1 MTDTEASPSTNVAS
15 EALRLEFL
23 IKLIPDAFDGDRYRL
38 RSFIK
43 QVDSV
48 FELAKPDQ
56 EVPLLLYVKSRIV
69 GKAREQIDIHCNLT
83 TWPEISEL
91 LISLYQDKKTLDQ
104 LFEELHSIK
113 QERNESVTQFYQRLE
128 DLSSRILGTLHAIHS
143 EDKSL
148 SGRLSMVNDMVLN
161 RFIYHTH
168 PQISQMLRYRE
179 FKLVNNA
186 FTAAVAEEKALRL
199 RYDND
204 PPLKCKICSRTN
216 HLTKDCRAKK
226 QYPTQSRAVNYNAP
240 NNRMVNPQNYKNNF
254 QRIRNSPGSSGNT
267 NSNLNSSAN
276 SNRTEGAQGLIQCNY
291 CKKFGHSIQECRK
304 RQYNNNKRQIQASQI
319 STPPTNSGSVNFQNQ
334 NFHQLS
340 HNPKPPN
347 SLIPNSETTNSIN
360 QVTQMFN
367 EFLQ

>member
-1 MTDTEASPSTNVAS
+1 MSENEASPSASVAS
-15 EALRLEFL
+15 ETLKLEFL

-48 FELAKPDQ
+48 FELAKQEQ
-56 EVPLLLYVKSRIV
+56 EVPLLLYVKSKIV

-104 LFEELHSIK
+104 LFEELHSIR
-113 QERNESVTQFYQRLE
+113 QEQNESVTQFYQRLE
-128 DLSSRILGTLHAIHS
+128 DLSSRILGTLHAVHS
-143 EDKSL
+143 EDTTL
-148 SGRLSMVNDMVLN
+148 SGRLAMVNDMALN

-179 FKLVNNA
+179 FKSVNNA
-186 FTAAVAEEKALRL
+186 FTAAVAKEKALCL
-199 RYDND
+199 RYDNNQF
-204 PPLKCKICSRTN
+204 LRCKICLRTN
-216 HLTKDCRAKK
+216 HSTKDCRAKK
-226 QYPTQSRAVNYNAP
+226 QYPTQNRVVNYNAP
-240 NNRMVNPQNYKNNF
+240 SNRMINPQNYNNNF
-254 QRIRNSPGSSGNT
+254 QRMRSSPSSSAYT
-267 NSNLNSSAN
+267 NSNSTSNLH
-276 SNRTEGAQGLIQCNY
+276 SNRAEVAQGTIQCNY

-304 RQYNNNKRQIQASQI
+304 RQYNNSRQQIQTSQT
-319 STPPTNSGSVNFQNQ
+319 STPPTNTGSVNFQNQ
-334 NFHQLS
+334 NFYQRG

-347 SLIPNSETTNSIN
+347 SLIRNPETTNSIN

-367 EFLQ
+367 EFLR